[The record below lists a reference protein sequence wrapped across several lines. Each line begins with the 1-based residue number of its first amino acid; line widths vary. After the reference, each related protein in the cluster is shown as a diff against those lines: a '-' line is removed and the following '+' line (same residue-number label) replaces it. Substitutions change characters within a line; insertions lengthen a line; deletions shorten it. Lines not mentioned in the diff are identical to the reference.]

1 MIKIVGDS
9 DGGGSKRQMEG
20 GGIDARKRA
29 TSMRRTSVRFM
40 LRRKNIGTRAYILGA
55 TLVGRMWLTLDDAGE
70 SESLNR

>member
-29 TSMRRTSVRFM
+29 TSMRRTSVRLVMATIMIEQITEGM
-40 LRRKNIGTRAYILGA
+40 LDHDLIEGTP
-55 TLVGRMWLTLDDAGE
+55 
-70 SESLNR
+70 